1 MKHWNISLPRT
12 PALALA
18 RQMLEGCL
26 RTYDVPMEDAE
37 DACHIIGAVVPDAAL
52 PPEGYRMRI
61 CTEGPLQ
68 SVEITGATDVSV
80 LYGVS
85 DFVNLV
91 VPKAEQAHTW
101 MKPYYFRNPFE
112 EGFEN
117 MDCVHAPQVRRR
129 GLWTWGYVIYDYRR
143 YLANMARLKL
153 NEIVIWNDYA
163 PLNAAE
169 VVACAHDLGIRVIWG
184 YAWGWDTKIDVH
196 LSDETLLARLADEA
210 VERFEREYA
219 ALPGDGI
226 YFQSF
231 TETTEQELDGRSIA
245 DVVVPWVNGICARIL
260 EKRPNLELQFGLHA
274 TSVAQKLDRIAQI
287 DPRVRIVWEDCG
299 AFPYAY
305 LAENVA
311 HARETE
317 DFTRK
322 FSHLREHG
330 ATGVVTKGMICLDWT
345 DFVHRAGPERIG
357 ECSAGEIAAR
367 LPIAR
372 RVMRLTQS
380 YWMQNGAHLQSI
392 VNLLLQGDPECQ
404 ILALM
409 EDGLFET
416 SIWLPTALFA
426 ATLWDSRTPFPQL
439 LTETAQRSDVV
450 FANAPQADTV

>member
-37 DACHIIGAVVPDAAL
+37 DACRIIGAVVPDAAL

-61 CTEGPLQ
+61 CTEGSLQ

-117 MDCVHAPQVRRR
+117 MDCVHAPQVCRR

-169 VVACAHDLGIRVIWG
+169 VVACAHALGIRVIWG

-231 TETTEQELDGRSIA
+231 TETAEQELDGRSIA

-260 EKRPNLELQFGLHA
+260 EKRPNLELQFGLHGH
-274 TSVAQKLDRIAQI
+274 LG
-287 DPRVRIVWEDCG
+287 G
-299 AFPYAY
+299 A
-305 LAENVA
+305 
-311 HARETE
+311 
-317 DFTRK
+317 K
-322 FSHLREHG
+322 
-330 ATGVVTKGMICLDWT
+330 
-345 DFVHRAGPERIG
+345 AGPN
-357 ECSAGEIAAR
+357 CS
-367 LPIAR
+367 
-372 RVMRLTQS
+372 
-380 YWMQNGAHLQSI
+380 N
-392 VNLLLQGDPECQ
+392 
-404 ILALM
+404 
-409 EDGLFET
+409 
-416 SIWLPTALFA
+416 
-426 ATLWDSRTPFPQL
+426 
-439 LTETAQRSDVV
+439 
-450 FANAPQADTV
+450 